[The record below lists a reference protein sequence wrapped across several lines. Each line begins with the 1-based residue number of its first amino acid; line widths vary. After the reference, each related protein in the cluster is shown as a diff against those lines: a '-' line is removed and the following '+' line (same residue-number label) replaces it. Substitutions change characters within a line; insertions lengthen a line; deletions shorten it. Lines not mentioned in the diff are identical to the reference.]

1 MLKIRSDII
10 QSIQAA
16 KEAVDIH
23 QYLQGAIEL
32 EHSTI
37 PPYLQALYSIKH
49 DSNMI
54 VADLL
59 RSIVIEEMLHMT
71 IAANVLNAI
80 GGAPVI
86 NKPGFVPNYPDHLP
100 MNVHGSLQVGLAPL
114 SKPLIHDVFMEI
126 EMPEDPKNFP
136 VRLMAV
142 QQTGFAT
149 IGLFYAAIIDKL
161 KELGDKIF
169 VGKLSRQVVDDT
181 WFPPAQLFAIRDVD
195 SAVRGLDIIVR
206 QGEGT
211 SDDPLEADGE
221 PAHYYRFAEIYNGK
235 RLVPDPT
242 VKEKYS
248 YSGAPIPFDPA
259 GIWDMVTN
267 PKVEN
272 YPAGSTAR
280 AYAERFNGIYTNLL
294 NSLNVTFNGT
304 PQHLSK
310 AIGGMYELRLAA
322 EALIEIRD
330 AGSGKQ
336 AAPTFQYA
344 PENA

>member
-1 MLKIRSDII
+1 MLKISTDII
-10 QSIQAA
+10 NSIRSARAA
-16 KEAVDIH
+16 TDLY

-49 DSNMI
+49 DMNTI
-54 VADLL
+54 VADLI
-59 RSIVIEEMLHMT
+59 RSIVIEEMLHMAV
-71 IAANVLNAI
+71 AANVLNAI

-86 NKPGFVPNYPDHLP
+86 NKPNFIPNYPGPLP
-100 MNVHGSLQVGLAPL
+100 MNVREGLVVGLAPL
-114 SKPLIHDVFMEI
+114 SKPLIKDIFMEI
-126 EMPEDPKNFP
+126 EMPDDLKNFP
-136 VRLMAV
+136 VKPTALQAAS
-142 QQTGFAT
+142 FAT
-149 IGLFYAAIIDKL
+149 IGVFYEAIKDKL

-169 VGKLSRQVVDDT
+169 IGKPSRQVVDNI
-181 WFPPAQLFAIRDVD
+181 WFPPDQLFAISDVRT
-195 SAVRGLDIIVR
+195 AVRGLDVIVR

-211 SDDPLEADGE
+211 SEDPLEADGQ
-221 PAHYYRFAEIYNGK
+221 PAHYYRFAEIYYGR

-248 YSGAPIPFDPA
+248 YSGAPIPFDPT

-267 PKVEN
+267 PKLTN
-272 YPAGSTAR
+272 YPISSTAH

-294 NSLNVTFNGT
+294 NSLHLTFNG
-304 PQHLSK
+304 QAEHLSK

-330 AGSGKQ
+330 TNTGKQ
-336 AAPTFQYA
+336 AAPTFEFA
-344 PENA
+344 LENA